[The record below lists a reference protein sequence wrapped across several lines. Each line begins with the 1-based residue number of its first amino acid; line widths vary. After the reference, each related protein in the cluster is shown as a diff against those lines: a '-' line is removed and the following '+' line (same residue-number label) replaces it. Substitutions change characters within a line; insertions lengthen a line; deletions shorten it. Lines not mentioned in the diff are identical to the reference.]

1 MEEEAAAAQIWLPRV
16 SPALHSS
23 SVEEREADYLSN
35 LEISCLQSR
44 KASHRSRVVQPNRHD
59 SPVIIFP
66 SEGKPWQRGVY
77 LSSAWVSQNDRP
89 YRGQQWNKGLWL
101 PSLTSQSLATPAEF
115 RLGGGGCRIPG
126 SASQACLAQRRPGVE
141 YLDAAFGV
149 WLPRVLLNP
158 AEESCGRGA
167 WSILHLAPQSL

>member
-16 SPALHSS
+16 SPVLHSS

-77 LSSAWVSQNDRP
+77 LSSAWFPRMTGPTEASNGI
-89 YRGQQWNKGLWL
+89 RG
-101 PSLTSQSLATPAEF
+101 
-115 RLGGGGCRIPG
+115 
-126 SASQACLAQRRPGVE
+126 
-141 YLDAAFGV
+141 
-149 WLPRVLLNP
+149 
-158 AEESCGRGA
+158 
-167 WSILHLAPQSL
+167 